1 MKHDENQL
9 ITDLESETRAIESL
23 SSYRFVIGIEND
35 ENMGIV
41 LSDTLTMRLSDYLYY
56 LENGSA
62 LNGIV
67 ATMPIDRTVRESRE
81 TINECLQRCSEGILS
96 QAFKKSDID
105 AEMKNAAM
113 KITAKLR
120 MNVPSAIAKYCVC
133 YVTFKNA
140 KI

>member
-1 MKHDENQL
+1 MTHDGNQ
-9 ITDLESETRAIESL
+9 IIADLELETRAIESL
-23 SSYRFVIGIEND
+23 SSYRFIIGIEND

-41 LSDTLTMRLSDYLYY
+41 LSDTLTVRLSDYLYY

-81 TINECLQRCSEGILS
+81 IINECLQKCSEGILS
-96 QAFKKSDID
+96 QTFRKTDID
-105 AEMKNAAM
+105 AEMKSAAM

-120 MNVPSAIAKYCVC
+120 MNVPAAIAKYCVC
-133 YVTFKNA
+133 YATFKNA